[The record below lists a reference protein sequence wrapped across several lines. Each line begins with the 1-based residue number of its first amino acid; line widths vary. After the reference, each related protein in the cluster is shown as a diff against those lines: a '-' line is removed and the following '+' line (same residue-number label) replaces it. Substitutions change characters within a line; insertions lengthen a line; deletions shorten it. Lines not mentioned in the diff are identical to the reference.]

1 MRRKIGELLI
11 CPNSGDERLKFYAL
25 ELVRDGKVLKGIS
38 DDGMMPDDDIK
49 LGIAISESSPTAFPI
64 DEFVGVFLADEDVD
78 IHHHSA
84 FFSQHAEKLP
94 DAFKQAVHQ
103 TMQRIVSMNETS
115 DGKWNRE
122 EMRYYDAE
130 VDTVEKREKML
141 DAVFHK
147 PVWRIFIPRKKSII
161 DVISPFCRNKY
172 VLEIG
177 GGVCRTVCKMFN
189 PEEYHFNNR
198 Y

>member
-1 MRRKIGELLI
+1 
-11 CPNSGDERLKFYAL
+11 
-25 ELVRDGKVLKGIS
+25 
-38 DDGMMPDDDIK
+38 MMPDDDIK

-84 FFSQHAEKLP
+84 FFSQHAKKLP

-103 TMQRIVSMNETS
+103 TMQQIVSMNETS

-161 DVISPFCRNKY
+161 DVISPFAEINMFWKLAEGFAGRFVKCLIRRNII
-172 VLEIG
+172 LI
-177 GGVCRTVCKMFN
+177 T
-189 PEEYHFNNR
+189 
-198 Y
+198 